1 MKKVIIL
8 GSLLFSAAIFGQ
20 LYVGGS
26 SYIFNKGSMI
36 FAKGN
41 LELNGSSSTFYL
53 RNEGHFL
60 QGVNGPSTNRG
71 TGKLSIFQE
80 GTVNN
85 FAYNYWC
92 SPLGNASTSL
102 GNELFGI
109 GLLHRPTT
117 NIASTVATVTFS
129 LNGTTTAS
137 SLAISSYW
145 IHRFVV
151 KDTYSEWDPVG
162 AGTILNP
169 GEGFTMKGTSGTDGT
184 NVGETATNNPGSKQR
199 YDFRGKPNDGNIT
212 IQVAPDQFTLTG
224 NPYPSAIDLSLFL
237 NNETNS
243 TGIAYFW
250 EHDKSVNS
258 HYLVDY
264 KGGYGAF
271 SPVGQLDPV
280 TGFPLTAGVYLPAVF
295 YSYDGAGNESGV
307 YSNPN
312 VNYQRRYCPVG
323 QGFMISGSGSNP
335 ATVTMR
341 NSYRI
346 SVKEG
351 TLGDTGSSYFEK
363 KAPSTTN
370 KIPGPKTPEKIY
382 SVAGNDYS
390 KVSTEPVPQIRFNAL
405 LNNRGIRQLALVFVN
420 NATDGID
427 HAMDAASPDDAPE
440 EAYFVLND
448 SSFVIDARPFA
459 VDKKIAVGFKNDEEA
474 NFKITVKDII
484 NFDQVENVYLHDKH
498 NNEYHDIKNSF
509 YELNLPPGKN
519 NAQYEIVFKAE
530 ITTLGLEKSTN
541 DDLVIIQDNFTKNLI
556 IENPEQRELKSYSIY
571 DVVGKKIATNTQL
584 GNKNRFTHSTAN
596 FPDGIY
602 ILKLITAD
610 RTEKGIKFI
619 VKN

>member
-8 GSLLFSAAIFGQ
+8 GSFLFSATIFGQ
-20 LYVGGS
+20 LYIGGS

-36 FAKGN
+36 YAKGN
-41 LELNGSSSTFYL
+41 LELNGISSHFYL

-60 QGVNGPSTNRG
+60 QGVNGTSTNLG
-71 TGKLSIFQE
+71 TGNLSIFQE

-92 SPLGNASTSL
+92 SPVGSPSTSL
-102 GNELFGI
+102 GNEPFGI
-109 GLLHRPTT
+109 GLLLRPTT
-117 NIASTVATVTFS
+117 NIASTAATATSSFD
-129 LNGTTTAS
+129 GTSTSS

-145 IHRFVV
+145 ICRYVV
-151 KDTYSEWDPVG
+151 KDTYSEWDHV
-162 AGTILNP
+162 AEATILNP
-169 GEGFTMKGTSGTDGT
+169 GEGFTMKGTSGTDAS
-184 NVGETATNNPGSKQR
+184 NVGETATNNPGSGQR

-295 YSYDGAGNESGV
+295 YSYDGAGNEGGV
-307 YSNPN
+307 FSNPN

-323 QGFMISGSGSNP
+323 QGFMISGSGSDP

-351 TLGDTGSSYFEK
+351 VLGDIGSSYFEK
-363 KAPSTTN
+363 KAPSSTD
-370 KIPGPKTPEKIY
+370 KIPAPKAAEKIF

-390 KVSTEPVPQIRFNAL
+390 KVSTKPVPQIRFNTL
-405 LNNRGIRQLALVFVN
+405 LNNKGIRQLALVFVPQ
-420 NATDGID
+420 ATDGID
-427 HAMDAASPDDAPE
+427 HAMDAASPDDAPI
-440 EAYFVLND
+440 EAYFVMEK
-448 SSFVIDARPFA
+448 SSFVIDARPFD
-459 VDKKIAVGFKNDEEA
+459 VEKKIAIGFRNDQAA
-474 NFKITVKDII
+474 NFKITVKEII
-484 NFDQVENVYLHDKH
+484 NFDQVDSVYLHDKLA
-498 NNEYHDIKNSF
+498 NEYHDIKNSF

-530 ITTLGLEKSTN
+530 TTLGLQKSTT
-541 DDLVIIQDNFTKNLI
+541 DDLVIVQDNLTQKLI
-556 IENPEQRELKSYSIY
+556 IDNPKQKELNSYSIY
-571 DVVGKKIATNTQL
+571 DVVGKKITTNTQL

-602 ILKLITAD
+602 ILKVITAD
-610 RTEKGIKFI
+610 RIEKGIKFI

>member
-8 GSLLFSAAIFGQ
+8 GSFLFSATIFGQ
-20 LYVGGS
+20 LYIGGS

-36 FAKGN
+36 YAKGN
-41 LELNGSSSTFYL
+41 LELNGISSHFYL

-60 QGVNGPSTNRG
+60 QGVNGTSTNLG
-71 TGKLSIFQE
+71 TGNLSIFQE

-92 SPLGNASTSL
+92 SPVGSPSTSL
-102 GNELFGI
+102 GNEPFGI
-109 GLLHRPTT
+109 GLLLRPTT
-117 NIASTVATVTFS
+117 NIASTAATATSSFD
-129 LNGTTTAS
+129 GTSTSS

-145 IHRFVV
+145 ICRYVV
-151 KDTYSEWDPVG
+151 KDTYSEWDHV
-162 AGTILNP
+162 AEATILNP
-169 GEGFTMKGTSGTDGT
+169 GEGFTMKGTSGTDDS
-184 NVGETATNNPGSKQR
+184 NVGETATNNPGSGQR

-295 YSYDGAGNESGV
+295 YSYDGAGNEGGV
-307 YSNPN
+307 FSNPN

-323 QGFMISGSGSNP
+323 QGFMISGSGSDP

-351 TLGDTGSSYFEK
+351 VLGDIGSSYFEK
-363 KAPSTTN
+363 KAPSSTD
-370 KIPGPKTPEKIY
+370 KIPAPKAAEKIF

-390 KVSTEPVPQIRFNAL
+390 KVSTKPVPQIRFNTL
-405 LNNRGIRQLALVFVN
+405 LNNKGIRQLALVFVPQ
-420 NATDGID
+420 ATDGID
-427 HAMDAASPDDAPE
+427 HAMDAASPDDAPI
-440 EAYFVLND
+440 EAYFVMEK
-448 SSFVIDARPFA
+448 SSFVIDARPFD
-459 VDKKIAVGFKNDEEA
+459 VEKKIAIGFRNDQAA
-474 NFKITVKDII
+474 NFKITVKEII
-484 NFDQVENVYLHDKH
+484 NFDQVDSVYLHDKLA
-498 NNEYHDIKNSF
+498 NEYHDIKNSF

-530 ITTLGLEKSTN
+530 TTLGLQKSTT
-541 DDLVIIQDNFTKNLI
+541 DDLVIVQDNLTQKLI
-556 IENPEQRELKSYSIY
+556 IDNPKQKELNSYSIY
-571 DVVGKKIATNTQL
+571 DVVGKKITTNTQL

-602 ILKLITAD
+602 ILKVITAD
-610 RTEKGIKFI
+610 RIEKGIKFI

>member
-36 FAKGN
+36 YAKGN
-41 LELNGSSSTFYL
+41 LELNGISSNFYL

-60 QGVNGPSTNRG
+60 QGVNGTSTNLG
-71 TGKLSIFQE
+71 TGNLSIFQE

-92 SPLGNASTSL
+92 SPVGNASTSF
-102 GNELFGI
+102 GNDLFGI

-117 NIASTVATVTFS
+117 NIASTAATATSSFD
-129 LNGTTTAS
+129 GTTTSS

-145 IHRFVV
+145 ICRFVV
-151 KDTYSEWDPVG
+151 KDTYSEWDHV
-162 AGTILNP
+162 AEGTILNP
-169 GEGFTMKGTSGTDGT
+169 GEGFTMKGTSGTDAT
-184 NVGETATNNPGSKQR
+184 SVGETATNNPGSKQR
-199 YDFRGKPNDGNIT
+199 YDFRGKPNDGNIS

-224 NPYPSAIDLSLFL
+224 NPYPSPIDLSLFL

-250 EHDKSVNS
+250 EHDKNVNS

-295 YSYDGAGNESGV
+295 YSYDGAGNEGGV

-346 SVKEG
+346 SVKES

-363 KAPSTTN
+363 KAPSSTD
-370 KIPGPKTPEKIY
+370 KIPAPKAAEKIF

-390 KVSTEPVPQIRFNAL
+390 KVSTKPVPQIRFNTL
-405 LNNRGIRQLALVFVN
+405 LNDTGIRQLALVFVPQ
-420 NATDGID
+420 ATDGID
-427 HAMDAASPDDAPE
+427 HAMDAASPDDAPI
-440 EAYFVLND
+440 EAYFVMEE
-448 SSFVIDARPFA
+448 SGFIIDARPFD
-459 VDKKIAVGFKNDEEA
+459 VDKKIAIGFRNDQAA
-474 NFKITVKDII
+474 NFKITVKEII
-484 NFDQVENVYLHDKH
+484 NFEQVETVYLHDKLT
-498 NNEYHDIKNSF
+498 NEYHDIKNSF

-519 NAQYEIVFKAE
+519 NAQYEIAFKAE
-530 ITTLGLEKSTN
+530 TLGLEKSTTK
-541 DDLVIIQDNFTKNLI
+541 DLVVLQDNLTKNLI
-556 IENPEQRELKSYSIY
+556 IENPKQKELNLYSIY

-602 ILKLITAD
+602 ILKLITAN
-610 RTEKGIKFI
+610 RIEKGIKFI